1 MEEELL
7 RARKLESLGV
17 LAGGIAHDFNNF
29 LTVVQVSIELA
40 KTQLDSAASVRA
52 ILEQTASACE
62 SAVFLSSQ
70 LLTFARGGAPIR
82 RLSSV
87 AQLIGDAVHLARAG
101 AAVTISVD
109 IADDLWSAEVDAGQ
123 ISQVFHNILLNA
135 KQAMPGGGVIDVRA
149 ENVVLRGDQEHR
161 SGAHVR
167 ISISDYGSGI
177 AADILPRIFDPYF
190 TTKPSGSGLGLATA
204 YAIVSKHGGRLS
216 VESTY
221 GKGTTFVVELPA
233 ASVVGDRPPLQFS
246 PAPKSQRGA
255 LLWRGTGRLLVMDDQ
270 ETLRLLLTHVL
281 TILGYEVLSA
291 RDGAEA
297 IDLYEA
303 ATASGR
309 RFDAVM
315 LDLTVS
321 GGMGGVE
328 TAHRLKELDPAV
340 RLIASSGYSDAPVMA
355 SFRDYG
361 FDDVLP
367 KPWTLAQLSEVF
379 RRVLA
384 PDRQHKSKEPP

>member
-40 KTQLDSAASVRA
+40 KTRLDPAAPVRA

-62 SAVFLSSQ
+62 SAVFLSAQ

-87 AQLIGDAVHLARAG
+87 AKLIVDAVHLARAG

-123 ISQVFHNILLNA
+123 IGQVLHNILLNA

-149 ENVVLRGDQEHR
+149 ENVLLEGDQEHR

-221 GKGTTFVVELPA
+221 GKGTAFIVELPA
-233 ASVVGDRPPLQFS
+233 ASALSDPPPSQLVPHRRLS
-246 PAPKSQRGA
+246 GAPCRRGGP
-255 LLWRGTGRLLVMDDQ
+255 R
-270 ETLRLLLTHVL
+270 
-281 TILGYEVLSA
+281 
-291 RDGAEA
+291 
-297 IDLYEA
+297 
-303 ATASGR
+303 
-309 RFDAVM
+309 
-315 LDLTVS
+315 
-321 GGMGGVE
+321 
-328 TAHRLKELDPAV
+328 
-340 RLIASSGYSDAPVMA
+340 
-355 SFRDYG
+355 
-361 FDDVLP
+361 
-367 KPWTLAQLSEVF
+367 
-379 RRVLA
+379 
-384 PDRQHKSKEPP
+384 